1 MTMRVDPGR
10 LIVRGAVASALGFA
24 VRFGARFLFLFVA
37 GRLYGGAI
45 FGAYSLA
52 LATVEAAVVMAG
64 LSTRWTLFKWL
75 DRESPFRPPVH
86 TILDAALLVGVAAS
100 AMAAALAAAILLAP
114 EPVLGS
120 RTGPAIAMALA
131 IPLQAIIELLLAATR
146 WTRAMRFELV
156 AKNLIQPYIGII
168 IAIAAYA
175 AGWRSEGLFLAY
187 LVGSLASLAY
197 TLWALCRCFE
207 VREASR
213 YRPSLSSLGGKLKE
227 ALPTTGVDAID
238 ALYSRLDLYLVG
250 LLLGQHAA
258 GVYAMARQ
266 LSLPVR
272 QIRQAFDGMLVPAV
286 ARTVSEAGA
295 AEAARPVAAAARLIL
310 VVQFAAMLL
319 LTAMGQPLLSLVG
332 TGFEPA
338 FMPLLLLAA
347 GELLQGAFGAS
358 ELVLI
363 FLRPGRAALLT
374 AGFAAISA
382 VAAWLLV
389 RPFGLSGVA
398 FAALLGYT
406 ARAAARRASLGRDYS
421 SRISPH
427 YWSGPALAAG
437 TGFVVL
443 LLILRWHPQSAGL
456 GDGLVAA
463 AGGLGAYG
471 LLLLLWIRIS
481 RPTLMPQGF

>member
-1 MTMRVDPGR
+1 MSVGGDPGR
-10 LIVRGAVASALGFA
+10 LIVRGALASALGFA
-24 VRFGARFLFLFVA
+24 VRFGARFVFLFVA
-37 GRLYGGAI
+37 GRLYGGAV

-64 LSTRWTLFKWL
+64 LSTRWALFKWL
-75 DRESPFRPPVH
+75 DRESPTRPPLH
-86 TILDAALLVGVAAS
+86 TILDAAVLVGFAAS
-100 AMAAALAAAILLAP
+100 AIAAALAAAMLLAP
-114 EPVLGS
+114 DPVLGS
-120 RTGPAIAMALA
+120 RTGPAMVLAAA

-146 WTRAMRFELV
+146 WTRAVRFELV
-156 AKNLIQPYIGII
+156 AKNLIQPYVAILL
-168 IAIAAYA
+168 AIAAFA
-175 AGWRSEGLFLAY
+175 AGLRNEGLFLAY
-187 LVGSLASLAY
+187 LGGSLASLAY

-207 VREASR
+207 IREMRR
-213 YRPSLSSLGGKLKE
+213 YRPSLDALGGKLKE
-227 ALPTTGVDAID
+227 ALPTTGVDVID
-238 ALYSRLDLYLVG
+238 ALYTRLDLYLVG

-272 QIRQAFDGMLVPAV
+272 QIRQAFDAMLVPAV
-286 ARTVSEAGA
+286 ARTLSEGGA

-310 VVQFAAMLL
+310 VVQLAAMLF
-319 LTAMGQPLLSLVG
+319 LTAVGQPLLGLVG
-332 TGFEPA
+332 AGFEQG
-338 FMPLLLLAA
+338 FVPLLLLAA

-363 FLRPGRAALLT
+363 YLRPKRAALLT
-374 AGFAAISA
+374 TGFAALSA
-382 VAAWLLV
+382 LAALLLV
-389 RPFGLSGVA
+389 RSFGLAGVA

-456 GDGLVAA
+456 GDGLFAA

-471 LLLLLWIRIS
+471 LLLLVWIRIS

>member
-1 MTMRVDPGR
+1 VSTRTDPGR

-24 VRFGARFLFLFVA
+24 VRFGARFLLLLVA

-64 LSTRWTLFKWL
+64 LSTRWILFKWL
-75 DRESPFRPPVH
+75 DRETDTRPPLH
-86 TILDAALLVGVAAS
+86 TILDSALLVGFAGS
-100 AMAAALAAAILLAP
+100 AIAAALAAAMLLAP

-120 RTGPAIAMALA
+120 RTGPAIVMAAA
-131 IPLQAIIELLLAATR
+131 IPLQALIELLLAATR

-168 IAIAAYA
+168 VAIAAYA

-187 LVGSLASLAY
+187 LGGSLASLAY
-197 TLWALCRCFE
+197 TLWALGRCFE
-207 VREASR
+207 MREARR
-213 YRPSLSSLGGKLKE
+213 YRPRLGFLGGKLRE
-227 ALPTTGVDAID
+227 ALPTTGVDVID
-238 ALYSRLDLYLVG
+238 ALYTRLDLYLVG

-272 QIRQAFDGMLVPAV
+272 QIRQAFDAMLVPAV

-295 AEAARPVAAAARLIL
+295 AEAAKPVAAAARLIL
-310 VVQFAAMLL
+310 VVQLAALL
-319 LTAMGQPLLSLVG
+319 FLTALGRPLLSLVG
-332 TGFEPA
+332 AGFEQG
-338 FMPLLLLAA
+338 FVPLLLLAA

-363 FLRPGRAALLT
+363 YLRPRRAALLT
-374 AGFAAISA
+374 AGFAAFSGVTA
-382 VAAWLLV
+382 LLLV
-389 RPFGLSGVA
+389 RSFGLSGVA
-398 FAALLGYT
+398 FAALLGYA
-406 ARAAARRASLGRDYS
+406 ARAAARRASLGREYS
-421 SRISPH
+421 SRISPL
-427 YWSGPALAAG
+427 YWSGPAAAAA

-443 LLILRWHPQSAGL
+443 LLILRWYPGSVGL
-456 GDGLVAA
+456 GDGLFA
-463 AGGLGAYG
+463 AGAGLGVYV
-471 LLLLLWIRIS
+471 LLLLAWVRIS
-481 RPTLMPQGF
+481 RPALMPNGF